1 MRLRAVLFDLDG
13 TLIDSAEDIG
23 LALKKT
29 LKDIGLEE
37 LYPDDV
43 RKYIGGG
50 VKALLERVLGDKFRE
65 EYVELFRRHYLSN
78 PVVYTKPY
86 EGVPEVLKE
95 LKGKGVKLAVVS
107 NKLEELSREILRRLN
122 LLDYFDFVAGGD
134 TFPEKKPSPV
144 PVLKTLEILGE
155 EPGGALIVGDTEA
168 DIVAGKSAGTSTAL
182 ASWGYV
188 RINSVKPD
196 FVFKKPL
203 EILSVLDSFGG
214 S

>member
-95 LKGKGVKLAVVS
+95 LKGRGVKLAVVS

-122 LLDYFDFVAGGD
+122 LLDYFDFFAGGD

>member
-144 PVLKTLEILGE
+144 PVLKTLDILGE

>member
-107 NKLEELSREILRRLN
+107 NKLEELSREILRRLD

-196 FVFKKPL
+196 FMFKKPL